1 MRYWVRNDFLSI
13 FDQKFLIA
21 FNLPPRRFHKS
32 RGTSPKVQMKLIV
45 SLLPVV
51 AAIKEKPLCRA
62 GKFLLANSF
71 VINSL
76 TLLMGKV
83 VFIGWRNFIGFK

>member
-1 MRYWVRNDFLSI
+1 
-13 FDQKFLIA
+13 
-21 FNLPPRRFHKS
+21 
-32 RGTSPKVQMKLIV
+32 MKLIV